1 MIPEPI
7 PADPRSQKRSGCWP
21 AQWVVGAA
29 VLAALVGA
37 AVPAFCETAA
47 RASRASSLAKARQI
61 AVALKVFARDN
72 NGTYPR
78 HGTPELLQQPATSNA
93 AFAVLF
99 PNYTSSE
106 AIFGDEHSV
115 YQTRRPDND
124 IDRPY
129 TGHPVKTLEP
139 GENVYAYLMGLT
151 DSSDPHTP
159 LVCDGTDGSGYYTVD
174 PKARGGAGG
183 GTEAVVIRL
192 DNSAHLEA
200 LAGPPNLRFVP
211 LGKTLAEKFNAEPDE
226 NGLDA
231 KFYGEDAR
239 LLDPAVAAPAKP

>member
-1 MIPEPI
+1 MI
-7 PADPRSQKRSGCWP
+7 ADSFPRAPRHQGRPRHGP
-21 AQWVVGAA
+21 AQWAIGAL
-29 VLAALVGA
+29 VLAALAGVSI
-37 AVPAFCETAA
+37 PAFCETTA
-47 RASRASSLAKARQI
+47 RASRASNLAKARQV
-61 AVALKVFARDN
+61 AVALKVFARDH

-78 HGTPELLQQPATSNA
+78 HGTPEPLQQPTTSNA
-93 AFAVLF
+93 VFAVLF
-99 PNYTSSE
+99 PNYISSE

-115 YQTRRPDND
+115 YQTLKPDND

-151 DSSDPHTP
+151 DSSDPHAP
-159 LVCDGTDGSGYYTVD
+159 LLCDGTDGTGYYTVD
-174 PKARGGAGG
+174 TKARGGVGG
-183 GTEAVVIRL
+183 GTEAIVIRL

-211 LGKTLAEKFNAEPDE
+211 LGKILAEKTGAEPDD
-226 NGLDA
+226 NALDA